1 LGAFAEDGAFDVPHF
16 FPQVEQVHG
25 GVEVR
30 VQVRVDVVRVPPAA
44 AIRGVGVGV
53 AVVAE
58 GLGLLVQPQHLLA
71 VMVRHQ
77 VGKR

>member
-1 LGAFAEDGAFDVPHF
+1 LGAFAEDGAFDVPHLL
-16 FPQVEQVHG
+16 PQVEQVHG

-30 VQVRVDVVRVPPAA
+30 VQVRVDVVRVTAA